1 MKEAIGRRQGRP
13 VGAGAGPRPATAAAP
28 AAAARAVALAVW
40 RSALLTLGSLV
51 LLVGRPD
58 PSSVD
63 VVPWLLAAAGV
74 CLGLL
79 TVRRAPSVAWLAAIG
94 ASYVAAAP
102 WFIRARSF
110 RPADGELGVWLV
122 LAVGA
127 SLWAVATLWTAARY
141 AARPG
146 RRLDPV
152 ALPVAIVF
160 LGWTI
165 VACATSVGVVLAGQR
180 TPDPAFNWIDVATVP
195 VSFFLPILIVV
206 TGLGIGEDVRAARER
221 ARDRLAA
228 ARVGGVVPAERLWTL
243 AIATGRELLPG
254 QAAVEEAA
262 QQAERAR
269 LAGDLHAAV
278 LPTLRRAIAET
289 EAGGD
294 PEALARHLR
303 TVDLELER
311 LMADRWPVVLEA
323 LGVVA
328 ALEDLAERL
337 EADGAPPIAIDV
349 EGAAERPPAAVE
361 RAAWRFAQVALDN
374 AVRHAD
380 AAAITVAVRV
390 DARRVRLAVRDDG
403 RGFDST
409 AAVRAGAR
417 GLADSTRRAGE
428 VGASVRVGPGDPSGT
443 TATFDWEARPAG

>member
-1 MKEAIGRRQGRP
+1 MRAAIGRRLERP
-13 VGAGAGPRPATAAAP
+13 SDAGAGTRAGAAP
-28 AAAARAVALAVW
+28 AASTRAVDLAVW
-40 RSALLTLGSLV
+40 RSGFLTLGSLV

-63 VVPWLLAAAGV
+63 AVPWLLAAAGV
-74 CLGLL
+74 CLGFLAIG
-79 TVRRAPSVAWLAAIG
+79 RAPSLAWLAAIG

-141 AARPG
+141 ATRPG

-152 ALPVAIVF
+152 AVPVAIVF

-165 VACATSVGVVLAGQR
+165 VACATSVGVVAAGQR

-195 VSFFLPILIVV
+195 VSFYLPMLIVV

-221 ARDRLAA
+221 ARGRLAG
-228 ARVGGVVPAERLWTL
+228 ARVGDLPPAERLWTL

-278 LPTLRRAIAET
+278 LPTLRRAIAEA

-294 PEALARHLR
+294 PEALARRLR

-323 LGVVA
+323 LGLIA

-349 EGAAERPPAAVE
+349 EGAGERPPAAIE

-374 AVRHAD
+374 TLRHAG
-380 AAAITVAVRV
+380 AAAITVAVAV
-390 DARRVRLAVRDDG
+390 DRRRVRLAVRDDG
-403 RGFDST
+403 RGFDP
-409 AAVRAGAR
+409 AASLRPGAR
-417 GLADSTRRAGE
+417 GLADVTRRAAE
-428 VGASVRVGPGDPSGT
+428 VGAAVGVVPGDPSGT
-443 TATFDWEARPAG
+443 TATFHWEARPAG

>member
-278 LPTLRRAIAET
+278 LPTLRRVIAET

>member
-195 VSFFLPILIVV
+195 VSLFLPILIVV
-206 TGLGIGEDVRAARER
+206 TGFGIGEDVRAARER

-278 LPTLRRAIAET
+278 LPTLRRAIAEA

-294 PEALARHLR
+294 PEALARRLR

-403 RGFDST
+403 RGFDAT

>member
-195 VSFFLPILIVV
+195 VSLFLPILIVV
-206 TGLGIGEDVRAARER
+206 TALGIGEDVRAARER

>member
-1 MKEAIGRRQGRP
+1 MRAAIGRRAGR
-13 VGAGAGPRPATAAAP
+13 GASDAGIVSEAAAP
-28 AAAARAVALAVW
+28 AASTRAVDLAVW
-40 RSALLTLGSLV
+40 RSGLLALGSLV

-58 PSSVD
+58 STSVD

-79 TVRRAPSVAWLAAIG
+79 AIRRAPSIAWLAAIG

-110 RPADGELGVWLV
+110 RPADGELGLWLV

-127 SLWAVATLWTAARY
+127 SVWAVATLWTAARY
-141 AARPG
+141 ATRPG
-146 RRLDPV
+146 RRVDPV
-152 ALPVAIVF
+152 AVPVAIVF

-165 VACATSVGVVLAGQR
+165 VACATSVGLVVAGQR
-180 TPDPAFNWIDVATVP
+180 VPDPAFNWIDVATVP

-206 TGLGIGEDVRAARER
+206 TGLGIGADVRAAHDR
-221 ARDRLAA
+221 ARRRLTA
-228 ARVGGVVPAERLWTL
+228 ARSANVAPAERLWTL

-262 QQAERAR
+262 QEAERAR

-278 LPTLRRAIAET
+278 LPTLRRAIAEA

-323 LGVVA
+323 FGLVA

-349 EGAAERPPAAVE
+349 EGAGERPPARIE
-361 RAAWRFAQVALDN
+361 RAAWRFAQVTLDN
-374 AVRHAD
+374 AVRHAGAD
-380 AAAITVAVRV
+380 AISVTIRA
-390 DARRVRLAVRDDG
+390 DPRRVRLVVADDG
-403 RGFDST
+403 GGFDP
-409 AAVRAGAR
+409 AAPARIGAR
-417 GLADSTRRAGE
+417 GLADSGRRAAE
-428 VGASVRVGPGDPSGT
+428 VGAAVRVGRGDPAGT
-443 TATFDWEARPAG
+443 TAIFDWEAPGAG

>member
-195 VSFFLPILIVV
+195 VSLFLPILIVV

-361 RAAWRFAQVALDN
+361 RAAWRFAQVTLDN

>member
-1 MKEAIGRRQGRP
+1 MRAAIGRRLGRP
-13 VGAGAGPRPATAAAP
+13 ADAGAGSRAAAAP
-28 AAAARAVALAVW
+28 AASAPAVDAAVW

-58 PSSVD
+58 PSSAD
-63 VVPWLLAAAGV
+63 LVPWLLAAAGV

-79 TVRRAPSVAWLAAIG
+79 TVRRAPSLAWLAAIG

-110 RPADGELGVWLV
+110 RPTDGELGVWVV

-127 SLWAVATLWTAARY
+127 SLWAVATLWTAGRY
-141 AARPG
+141 ATRPG

-152 ALPVAIVF
+152 AVPVAIVF

-165 VACATSVGVVLAGQR
+165 IACATSVGVVVAGQR
-180 TPDPAFNWIDVATVP
+180 APDPAFNWIDVATVP
-195 VSFFLPILIVV
+195 VSFFLPMLIVV
-206 TGLGIGEDVRAARER
+206 TGLGIGEDIRAARER
-221 ARDRLAA
+221 ARHRLAA
-228 ARVGGVVPAERLWTL
+228 ARVGDVAPGERLWTL

-262 QQAERAR
+262 QHAERAR

-278 LPTLRRAIAET
+278 LPTLRRAIAEA

-323 LGVVA
+323 LGLVA

-349 EGAAERPPAAVE
+349 EGAGQRPPAAIE

-380 AAAITVAVRV
+380 AAAVTIAVRV
-390 DARRVRLAVRDDG
+390 DPRLVRLAVHDDG
-403 RGFDST
+403 RGFDAT

-417 GLADSTRRAGE
+417 GLADSTRRAAE
-428 VGASVRVGPGDPSGT
+428 VGASVRVGPSDPSGT